1 MGAHFFFVAASRAM
15 KSMRGAVRQRKVSF
29 RKRCGKISVKEGARL
44 EELGLVGAP
53 RLNAPGGL
61 SPAIPTVADY
71 IHRLSVPSTL
81 SAVGSPNSARKNKNH
96 GGRCQTWSVRIVLF
110 LAPENSFLL
119 HTRNHTVAPVT
130 NILSY
135 FIPHKVAPVRRFE
148 KTVYFIK

>member
-1 MGAHFFFVAASRAM
+1 MAASRAM

-81 SAVGSPNSARKNKNH
+81 SAVGSPNSVVKIDATAGNVKR
-96 GGRCQTWSVRIVLF
+96 GRSGR
-110 LAPENSFLL
+110 SFYYPVGRVEGYE
-119 HTRNHTVAPVT
+119 HCPAPVDT
-130 NILSY
+130 SRRPGNGYLHSVAHAPNNQSY
-135 FIPHKVAPVRRFE
+135 FIYYSVVAVHPV
-148 KTVYFIK
+148 